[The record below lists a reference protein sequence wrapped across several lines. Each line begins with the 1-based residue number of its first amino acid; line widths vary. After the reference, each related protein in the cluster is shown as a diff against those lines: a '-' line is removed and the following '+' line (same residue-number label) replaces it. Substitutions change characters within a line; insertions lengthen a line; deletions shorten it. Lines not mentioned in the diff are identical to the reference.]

1 MSQSGEICLRT
12 GERGRDGFCYGWKMA
27 TECREKG
34 NVTGRGKGK
43 LKGIYAQDKW
53 EVMCA
58 RKC

>member
-1 MSQSGEICLRT
+1 MSEDW
-12 GERGRDGFCYGWKMA
+12 RDGFCYGWKMA

-43 LKGIYAQDKW
+43 LKGIYGEDKW